1 MNKDKL
7 RFLAL
12 GFFLAALI
20 LAGFQF
26 IQGTLFVTD
35 SDKVDYKQKYESLST
50 EYDRLEQ
57 DFKVLES
64 KNKESSSALSTKSSG
79 SENPSESTS
88 ATSESI
94 IFIIKEG
101 EPSSVVLENLIQ
113 EGLITDYEQAQT
125 YLIENQK
132 LTSIQYGS
140 YTLSKDM
147 GYQKVLDMITAH

>member
-12 GFFLAALI
+12 GFFVAALI
-20 LAGFQF
+20 LASFQF
-26 IQGTLFVTD
+26 IQGSLFVTE

-50 EYDRLEQ
+50 ENEQ
-57 DFKVLES
+57 LQQDVKTLES
-64 KNKESSSALSTKSSG
+64 NSVQSTESTD
-79 SENPSESTS
+79 SEDPSESTNG
-88 ATSESI
+88 TSESI

-113 EGLITDYEQAQT
+113 EGLITDYELAQT

-147 GYQKVLDMITAH
+147 GYQKVLDIITAH